1 MWTGDSQFVERITFL
16 CAPAYIALVNKL
28 FSALDQNRSGGIS
41 PLELFNGLGQ
51 VRAVV
56 AACRTTSLRCAH
68 LRQQLLDGSLSE
80 KAEFFF
86 RLYDFDGTGSL
97 DKDEVIHMV
106 VNSQETI
113 DNSVAVAMKMLRQ
126 LDIDGNGRV
135 SLREF
140 KVAVVGYSVPL
151 GLQV

>member
-1 MWTGDSQFVERITFL
+1 MPHGPSQFDHPYE
-16 CAPAYIALVNKL
+16 
-28 FSALDQNRSGGIS
+28 
-41 PLELFNGLGQ
+41 
-51 VRAVV
+51 
-56 AACRTTSLRCAH
+56 
-68 LRQQLLDGSLSE
+68 QLLDGSLSE

-106 VNSQETI
+106 INSQETI

-135 SLREF
+135 SLQEF

>member
-1 MWTGDSQFVERITFL
+1 MPHGPSQFDHPYE
-16 CAPAYIALVNKL
+16 
-28 FSALDQNRSGGIS
+28 
-41 PLELFNGLGQ
+41 
-51 VRAVV
+51 
-56 AACRTTSLRCAH
+56 
-68 LRQQLLDGSLSE
+68 QLLDGSLSE

-106 VNSQETI
+106 INSQETI